1 MSQENVETIKRAC
14 EAWGTG
20 DISIYREMYAHDV
33 IAYAGSLAPEVTG
46 ELEGRDRVMDILESF
61 LETFEY
67 SELLPGEFL
76 EDGDVVVVPILMRA
90 RPRGSTGTIE
100 WRLVAAYRFRDGLI
114 VHQSWHQTREEAL
127 EAAGLSE

>member
-20 DISIYREMYAHDV
+20 DISIYREMYAEDV

-46 ELEGRDRVMDILESF
+46 ELEGKDRIMEILESL
-61 LETFEY
+61 LETFEH

-76 EDGDVVVVPILMRA
+76 EDGDVVVVPMLMRA
-90 RPRGSTGTIE
+90 RPRGSSATIE
-100 WRLVAAYRFRDGLI
+100 WRLVVAYRFRDGLI
-114 VHQSWHQTREEAL
+114 VHQSWHPTREEAF
-127 EAAGLSE
+127 EAVGLSE

>member
-33 IAYAGSLAPEVTG
+33 IAYAGSLSPEVTG
-46 ELEGRDRVMDILESF
+46 ELEGPDRIMEILESL

-67 SELLPGEFL
+67 SELLPGEFRA
-76 EDGDVVVVPILMRA
+76 DGDVVVVPILMRA
-90 RPRGSTGTIE
+90 RPRGSTATIE
-100 WRLVAAYRFRDGLI
+100 WRLVVAYRFRDGLI
-114 VHQSWHQTREEAL
+114 VHQSWHPTREEAL
-127 EAAGLSE
+127 EAVGLSA

>member
-46 ELEGRDRVMDILESF
+46 ELQGRDRIMDILESF

-76 EDGDVVVVPILMRA
+76 EEGDVAEERRA
-90 RPRGSTGTIE
+90 GSEYVRSLPG
-100 WRLVAAYRFRDGLI
+100 RRYRR
-114 VHQSWHQTREEAL
+114 RA
-127 EAAGLSE
+127 

>member
-46 ELEGRDRVMDILESF
+46 ELEGRDQVMDILESF
-61 LETFEY
+61 LETVEY
-67 SELLPGEFL
+67 SELLPGEFI
-76 EDGDVVVVPILMRA
+76 EEGDEVVVPMMMSWW
-90 RPRGSTGTIE
+90 PVDSSGSSDC
-100 WRLVAAYRFRDGLI
+100 RFVVTYWLRD
-114 VHQSWHQTREEAL
+114 
-127 EAAGLSE
+127 